1 MKLLFATDGS
11 KCSEEAAAFLT
22 RFHFSPKDEIVVLY
36 VVSDIPYADD
46 YHAQIRHAIKRVA
59 PKILRVSVDILKG
72 LEARISPMEEEGLPD
87 TSIIKVAADLGAN
100 LIVMGAR
107 GLKGVKSLLLGS
119 VTRSV
124 AINSPIPILVTRP
137 AGWGVSEKMK
147 VLFATDGS
155 RSSIATADLLSS
167 MPFPQNTELAII
179 NVAWPAASEIP
190 ERFVME
196 IDEKIK
202 SDIALARTF
211 EIKESQRVIELAKSH
226 LSTTFAN
233 ISEISGGGDPST
245 EILAKAEDLKVD
257 LIALGSRGIKG
268 IKGMLGSVSRR
279 VLGGAVCPVLVG
291 KTGEE

>member
-1 MKLLFATDGS
+1 MKLVFATDGS
-11 KCSEEAAAFLT
+11 ECSEKAAVFLK
-22 RFHFSPKDEIVVLY
+22 RFDFSPTDEIAVLY

-59 PKILRVSVDILKG
+59 PKILRFTTDILEPLK
-72 LEARISPMEEEGLPD
+72 AKISPIEEEGLPD
-87 TSIIKVAADLGAN
+87 SSIIRVAADLGAN

-107 GLKGVKSLLLGS
+107 GLKGFKSFLLGS

-137 AGWGVSEKMK
+137 AKWEVSEKMK

-155 RSSIATADLLSS
+155 RSSTATADLLAS
-167 MPFPQNTELAII
+167 MPFPDSTELIII

-202 SDIALARTF
+202 ADIAFARAV
-211 EIKESQRVIELAKSH
+211 EVKESERIIDLAKAH
-226 LSTTFAN
+226 ASTKFA
-233 ISEISGGGDPST
+233 SVREMSGSGDPST
-245 EILAKAEDLKVD
+245 EILSKAEDLKVD
-257 LIALGSRGIKG
+257 LIAVGSRGLKG
-268 IKGMLGSVSRR
+268 MKGMLGSVSRR
-279 VLGGAVCPVLVG
+279 VLARAGCPVLVG
-291 KTGEE
+291 KAGE